1 MDAKLRVL
9 WFSWAMMV
17 PFLWF
22 TMLARRTFLV
32 PDKGWPGIMLGAV
45 SMISGFALGAW
56 TTSHGAYVQPLW
68 AGGAFLAICSFVLY
82 ESARRVVTGRGFCSV
97 LSGEVPQA
105 VCTVGPYR
113 YIRHPVYTSYLLAF
127 LAFVVAFPGV
137 QSAAVFLA
145 NLVFFVFAAA
155 HEERTIAH
163 SPLAKGYAAY
173 RQVAGMFVPR
183 FGRTTGGA

>member
-1 MDAKLRVL
+1 MDTKVRVL
-9 WFSWAMMV
+9 WFSWMMMV

-22 TMLARRTFLV
+22 TMLARRTFV
-32 PDKGWPGIMLGAV
+32 IPDKARPQLVLGGI

-56 TTSHGAYVQPLW
+56 TAAHGAYVQPLW
-68 AGGAFLAICSFVLY
+68 AAGAIIAICSVVLY

-127 LAFVVAFPGV
+127 LAFVVAFPGLP
-137 QSAAVFLA
+137 SAAVFAA
-145 NLVFFVFAAA
+145 NVMFFVFAAA

-163 SPLAKGYAAY
+163 SPLAQAYAAY
-173 RQVAGMFVPR
+173 RRVAGMFLPR
-183 FGRTTGGA
+183 LGRASRA